1 MGWSRM
7 SSHSISQLEREL
19 HEAKGGLDLLF
30 TLREELAQ
38 WVEEAQDE
46 SKQEAL
52 ENVLGRIEALEGEYR
67 TRQEALQKK
76 LGTA

>member
-1 MGWSRM
+1 MTSD
-7 SSHSISQLEREL
+7 SISPLEREL
-19 HEAKGGLDLLF
+19 HEVKGGLDLLL

-52 ENVLGRIEALEGEYR
+52 ENVLGHIEALEGEYR
-67 TRQEALQKK
+67 TREEALQNK
-76 LGTA
+76 LHAA